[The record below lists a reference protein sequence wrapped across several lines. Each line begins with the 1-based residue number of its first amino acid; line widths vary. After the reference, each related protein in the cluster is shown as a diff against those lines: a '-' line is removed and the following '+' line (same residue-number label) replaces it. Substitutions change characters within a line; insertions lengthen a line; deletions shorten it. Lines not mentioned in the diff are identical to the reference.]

1 VPSDHL
7 ELGRLGEDRAADWY
21 RQHGYAIL
29 ARNWRGG
36 TQGSGAGEIDLVCA
50 RGELLVICEVKTRRS
65 GTFGSPAEAVT
76 AAKQQRL
83 RRAALAFLA
92 HPPGG
97 RARYYNDIRFDV
109 ASVRGRTVEVLEGA
123 F

>member
-1 VPSDHL
+1 M
-7 ELGRLGEDRAADWY
+7 AAWY
-21 RQHGYAIL
+21 RQHGYAVL

-36 TQGSGAGEIDLVCA
+36 AVVRGAGEIDLVCA
-50 RGELLVICEVKTRRS
+50 QGELLVICEVKTRRT

-76 AAKQQRL
+76 PAKQQRL
-83 RRAALAFLA
+83 RRGALAFLA

-97 RARYYNDIRFDV
+97 RARYYRDIRFDV
-109 ASVRGRTVEVLEGA
+109 ASVRGTTVEVLEGA